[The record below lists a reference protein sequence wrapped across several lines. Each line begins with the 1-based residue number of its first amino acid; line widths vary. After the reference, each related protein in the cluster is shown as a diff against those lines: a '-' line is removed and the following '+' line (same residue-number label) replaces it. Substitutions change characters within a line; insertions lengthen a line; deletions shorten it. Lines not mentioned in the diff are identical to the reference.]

1 MPYFSNLQIP
11 PPSHWS
17 DFESLCCDLWRV
29 IWEDPNT
36 KKNGRQGQLQNGV
49 DIYGRPH
56 EGNLWSGIQCKCKNN
71 DLNKNL
77 TASEVEEEIQKAK
90 SFVPRL
96 SEFIIATTGPKDT
109 KIEELARKITQEH
122 LNEGLFSVNIWGWND
137 IKERLEDFPNVK
149 DKHYP
154 QENIT
159 LNDVERKGD
168 ESHFKRENAEKIIES
183 VVRPLRKCAED
194 TKRVFENGD
203 YITDL
208 QSESMK
214 LKLNFDGYEF
224 IQICEKSN
232 RFHIKNDNIDFI
244 YRRDE
249 ILNKNMPQIISL
261 LDNYGEHFMA
271 LKTIIES
278 LNTSSIPTSFESDIA
293 VLIKNNGETC
303 QLIEDKRK
311 EEFLFKVY
319 ATSITGKKIFGG
331 HTWAVDLKRERTKD
345 ILDLIK
351 KDTYS
356 NEIFTKIESL
366 KNEIILDIDELINE
380 LDNLDE
386 ELQNAYYL

>member
-17 DFESLCCDLWRV
+17 DFESLCRDLWRE

-36 KKNGRQGQLQNGV
+36 EKNGRQGQPQNGV

-56 EGNLWSGIQCKCKNN
+56 KGNLWSGIQCKCKN
-71 DLNKNL
+71 DGLNKNL
-77 TASEVEEEIQKAK
+77 TASEVKEEIQKAK

-122 LNEGLFSVNIWGWND
+122 LKEGLFSVNIWGWND
-137 IKERLEDFPNVK
+137 IKERLEDFPKVK
-149 DKHYP
+149 NKHYP
-154 QENIT
+154 QEKVT
-159 LNDVERKGD
+159 LDEVKRKED
-168 ESHFKRENAEKIIES
+168 ENRFKRENAEKVVES
-183 VVRPLRKCAED
+183 LVRLLRKHAED

-208 QSESMK
+208 QSGSILLK
-214 LKLNFDGYEF
+214 LKFNGYEF
-224 IQICEKSN
+224 IQICEESN
-232 RFHIKNDNIDFI
+232 RFRLKDDSLVFI

-249 ILNKNMPQIISL
+249 IFNKSMPQIISL
-261 LDNYGEHFMA
+261 LDNYRERFIE

-278 LNTSSIPTSFESDIA
+278 VNTSSIPTSFESNIA
-293 VLIKNNGETC
+293 VLIKNHGERYK
-303 QLIEDKRK
+303 LMEDTRK
-311 EEFLFKVY
+311 EEFLFKLY
-319 ATSITGKKIFGG
+319 ATSITGKKTFNG

-351 KDTYS
+351 KDPYS

-366 KNEIILDIDELINE
+366 KNEIILDTDELINE